1 MLYLFEIEEETGVL
15 ASFGEVGEKDC
26 DADEQH
32 RGVLAHLTQRL
43 DKQTAGSNPSNPTHS
58 SLLAI

>member
-15 ASFGEVGEKDC
+15 ASFGEVGEKHR

-32 RGVLAHLTQRL
+32 RGVLAHLPQRL
-43 DKQTAGSNPSNPTHS
+43 DKQADNGKQPIKPWRTA
-58 SLLAI
+58 AD